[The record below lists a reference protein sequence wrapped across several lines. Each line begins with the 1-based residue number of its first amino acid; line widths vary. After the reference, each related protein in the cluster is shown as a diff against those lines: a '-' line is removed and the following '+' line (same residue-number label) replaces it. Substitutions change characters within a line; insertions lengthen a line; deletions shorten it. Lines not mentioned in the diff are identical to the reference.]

1 MDNKTVQFMVSAD
14 ADLYTSYGVAQ
25 ARQIFEALNSSD
37 SKNKNFNIACFGPR
51 TTGISKPILEMKE
64 ISFIDPVKI
73 NFSNIDTKGGF
84 LLVHPAQTFIDAA
97 GNPISVDEL
106 NPGMTL
112 VSVNG
117 YMTVVS
123 VEICDQ
129 LIENDFYLIT
139 MDKDSSAIYVN
150 TFILL
155 PLGETELPF
164 C

>member
-1 MDNKTVQFMVSAD
+1 MGNKTVQFMISAD

-25 ARQIFEALNSSD
+25 ARQIFEALNTND
-37 SKNKNFNIACFGPR
+37 SKNNIFDIACFGPR
-51 TTGISKPILEMKE
+51 TTGISMPILEMKE

-84 LLVHPAQTFIDAA
+84 LLVHPAQTFLDAA
-97 GNPISVDEL
+97 GKPVSVDEL
-106 NPGMTL
+106 VPGMTL

-129 LIENDFYLIT
+129 FVENSFYLLT
-139 MDKDSSAIYVN
+139 MDTDAAAIYVN

-155 PLGETELPF
+155 PLGEKEIPF